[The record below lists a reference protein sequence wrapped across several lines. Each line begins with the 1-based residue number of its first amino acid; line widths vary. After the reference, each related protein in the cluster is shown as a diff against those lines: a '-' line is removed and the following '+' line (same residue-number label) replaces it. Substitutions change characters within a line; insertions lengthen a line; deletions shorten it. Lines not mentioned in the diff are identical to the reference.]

1 RMRLKINF
9 LVLVCSLGLVAP
21 VRAQANN
28 DDDLDRKLKT
38 PNYYGGTG
46 VFHLFDPDTLRIK
59 DYISGI
65 QVVQYHRDPLDLR
78 IRNAIATTAYGVRD
92 RLELYVSF
100 YGASEV
106 ARRDLNAPLVT
117 GNIELA
123 PIDHINHLSQ
133 LPLPPWPFD
142 YYPAFPY
149 LAQKVGHDNA
159 DGYAGLKFNL
169 ASERRGN
176 PLGLAVI
183 GEMKINTERSP
194 IILFRGTRSGATE
207 GGFRVAASKQL
218 GRVKWMTTTG
228 LIFNGG
234 ALYPGGRNFALPNEW
249 QTALGAEFRLSERIH
264 LVGEFYNQQFWG
276 HRIASIH
283 EINPRDIAI
292 GVQYF
297 PWTTFGLI
305 AGYRKFLNPLYP
317 HSDHNGFTV
326 GFHFRKAFRWMA
338 RH

>member
-1 RMRLKINF
+1 MRLKTS
-9 LVLVCSLGLVAP
+9 LSVLLCSLSVFAP
-21 VRAQANN
+21 IRAQSNN

-123 PIDHINHLSQ
+123 PIDHINHLAR

-149 LAQKVGHDNA
+149 LAQKVGRDNA
-159 DGYAGLKFNL
+159 DGYAGLKFNVL
-169 ASERRGN
+169 SERRGN
-176 PLGLAVI
+176 PFGLAVI
-183 GEMKINTERSP
+183 GEMKINTERALL
-194 IILFRGTRSGATE
+194 ILFRGTRSGATE
-207 GGFRVAASKQL
+207 GGFRVAASKQM
-218 GRVKWMTTTG
+218 GRVKWMTTSG
-228 LIFNGG
+228 LIFTGS
-234 ALYPGGRNFALPNEW
+234 ALYPGRRNFGLPNEW
-249 QTALGAEFRLSERIH
+249 QTAVGADVHLSKSLF

-276 HRIASIH
+276 DRIPSIH
-283 EINPRDIAI
+283 ELNPRDFTVGI
-292 GVQYF
+292 QYF
-297 PWTTFGLI
+297 PWTRLGFVV
-305 AGYRKFLNPLYP
+305 GYRRFLNPLYS
-317 HSDHNGFTV
+317 SDHNGFII
-326 GFHFRKAFRWMA
+326 GFHLRKMFSWKGE
-338 RH
+338 H